1 MPGYL
6 CKTLKTGI
14 AMSASHNISSYPLD
28 NYELLDRYRRESGRV
43 FLTGTQALV
52 KIPLMQRTLDRAA
65 GLHTAGFISGYRGSP
80 LGAYDLELWRA
91 GEFLTESNI
100 EFLPAVNEELAATAI
115 LGSQQVEADPDRTVD
130 GVFGIWYGKGP
141 GVDRAGDGLK
151 HGNAYGSSPTG
162 GVLVVAGDDHG
173 CVSSSMPHQ
182 SDVAFLA
189 WLMPHLNP
197 ASVAE
202 YLEYGLY
209 GIALSRFSGM
219 WVGFKAISETVE
231 SAMSMELPP
240 YPNFSLPEDFVAPPG
255 GLHIRWPDYPGPQ
268 IEERMEAKKAAT
280 LAFTAA
286 NPIDRKIFNT
296 PNARYGI
303 VSTGKGHLDL
313 MEALRLLGID
323 QAEARRLGID
333 VYKVGMVWPLAHDS
347 ALDFVRGKHEVLVV
361 EEKRGIIESQFKEY
375 FYDYPGRKP
384 KRMVGKEDEN
394 GQQLVPWTGELSPL
408 QLAKIVARRLD
419 QALMGLNL
427 TERADKLAS
436 HPSNVI
442 DISGATRTPYFCSGC
457 PHNSS
462 TKIPEGS
469 SALAG
474 IGCHFMANWMGRD
487 TEGLIQMG
495 GEGIN
500 WITRSRFNGGKHIFQ
515 NLGDGTFYHSGSLAI
530 RQAVAA
536 KTNITYKILFNDAVA
551 MTGGQPVDGP
561 ITVEAVAH
569 SVRAEG
575 VERIALV
582 SDEPENFNVADFPAG
597 TTITHRRE
605 MDPLQ
610 RELRDISG
618 VTVLIYAQTCATEKR
633 RQRKRG
639 TLTDPD
645 KFVVINDL
653 VCEGCGDCSVES
665 NCLSVIPKETPLGRK
680 RQIDQNT
687 CNKDYSCVNG
697 FCPSFVTVEGSKSV
711 RKQAKSGIT
720 IPAELVEKLPAADRP
735 EIGGSYDLLVT
746 GVGGTG
752 VVTVGA
758 LITMAAHLEGKGSS
772 VLDFMGFAQKFG
784 PVLSYIRIS
793 PSPIGLNQVRID
805 NGRADALIGCD
816 LVVSSSPKA
825 SRTYRP
831 GHTKVVLNTTEMS
844 TADFVRFRDAS
855 LRPGERIA
863 AIEKV
868 VGSENLSSVA
878 ANQLAE
884 KLLGNTIFANV
895 LMLGFAWQKGL
906 LPISLEALMRAV
918 ELNGVAVDTNK
929 DAITWGR
936 IAAANMQGIN
946 TQIEPVATLPAKEEP
961 LADAIRRRADF
972 LVDYQDTALS
982 EKYQALV
989 RRVRDAE
996 VAVAGEESEA
1006 LTRAVAKAWF
1016 KTLAYKDEYEV
1027 ARLHATTDF
1036 LKNVRK
1042 VYGEKAKLRFH
1053 LAPPMLNSGL
1063 DARGRPRKREF
1074 GAWMVPAFRVLAKF
1088 KGLRGTRLDIF
1099 ALSAERKM
1107 ERALISECEQTI
1119 EKLLGSLDADNLA
1132 EATAIVSRYLDIRGY
1147 GPVKELA
1154 ATEVRADIESRL
1166 TNFSSTAK
1174 AAA

>member
-1 MPGYL
+1 MA
-6 CKTLKTGI
+6 TNRRI
-14 AMSASHNISSYPLD
+14 FDSPLD

-52 KIPLMQRTLDRAA
+52 KIPLMQRTLDQAA
-65 GLHTAGFISGYRGSP
+65 GLNTAGFISGYRGSP
-80 LGAYDLELWRA
+80 LGAYDQELWRA
-91 GEFLTESNI
+91 GQFLKESNI

-115 LGSQQVEADPDRTVD
+115 LGSQQVEADPARTVD

-141 GVDRAGDGLK
+141 GLDRAGDGLK

-162 GVLVVAGDDHG
+162 GVLVIAGDDHG

-182 SDVAFLA
+182 SDVAFLT
-189 WLMPHLNP
+189 WLMPNLNP
-197 ASVAE
+197 ANIAE

-231 SAMSMELPP
+231 SGMSIELPP
-240 YPNFSLPEDFVAPPG
+240 YPDFVIPENFETPPG
-255 GLHIRWPDYPGPQ
+255 GLHIRWPDFPGPQ

-286 NPIDRKIFNT
+286 NPIDRKIFDT
-296 PNARYGI
+296 PDARYGI
-303 VSTGKGHLDL
+303 VSTGKGHMDL

-323 QAEARRLGID
+323 RAEARRLGID
-333 VYKVGMVWPLAHDS
+333 VYKVGMVWPLAHDA

-384 KRMVGKEDEN
+384 ERMVGKEDEN
-394 GQQLVPWTGELSPL
+394 GQRLVPWTGELSPI
-408 QLAKIVARRLD
+408 QLAGIVARRLD
-419 QALMGLNL
+419 KAFKGLNL
-427 TERADKLAS
+427 TERADTLLNRQADI
-436 HPSNVI
+436 I

-457 PHNSS
+457 PHNTS
-462 TKIPEGS
+462 TKVPEGS
-469 SALAG
+469 RALAG
-474 IGCHFMANWMGRD
+474 IGCHFMANWMDRD

-515 NLGDGTFYHSGSLAI
+515 NLGDGTYYHSGSLAI
-530 RQAVAA
+530 RQAIAA

-561 ITVEAVAH
+561 ISIAAIAH

-582 SDEPENFNVADFPAG
+582 SDEPENFDAADYPSG
-597 TTITHRRE
+597 MTISHRR
-605 MDPLQ
+605 DLDAIQ
-610 RELRDISG
+610 RELREING
-618 VTVLIYAQTCATEKR
+618 VTILIYAQTCATEKR
-633 RQRKRG
+633 RRRKRG
-639 TLTDPD
+639 TLVDPD

-665 NCLSVIPKETPLGRK
+665 NCLSVIPKETPFGRK

-687 CNKDYSCVNG
+687 CNKDFSCING
-697 FCPSFVTVEGSKSV
+697 FCPSFVTIEGAQSA
-711 RKQAKSGIT
+711 RKRTKSGIT
-720 IPAELVEKLPAADRP
+720 LPEKLASELPPADLP
-735 EIGGSYDLLVT
+735 EIAGAYDLLVT

-758 LITMAAHLEGKGSS
+758 LITMAAHLEGKGAS

-793 PSPIGLNQVRID
+793 QSPSTLNQVRID
-805 NGRADALIGCD
+805 VEQADALIGCD

-825 SRTYRP
+825 SRTYRA
-831 GHTKVVLNTTEMS
+831 GHTKAVLNTTEMS

-855 LRPGERIA
+855 LRPAERVA

-868 VGSENLSSVA
+868 VGADNLSAVS

-884 KLLGNTIFANV
+884 RLLGKTIYANV
-895 LMLGFAWQKGL
+895 LILGFAWQKGL

-918 ELNGVAVDTNK
+918 ELNDVEIEKNK
-929 DAITWGR
+929 TAITWGR
-936 IAAANMQGIN
+936 IAAANMPAIN
-946 TQIEPVATLPAKEEP
+946 KLIEPVATLPAKEES
-961 LADAIRRRADF
+961 LSDAIRRRAEF
-972 LVDYQDTALS
+972 LVDYQDLALSGKYTAL
-982 EKYQALV
+982 V
-989 RRVRDAE
+989 TRVREAE
-996 VAVAGEESEA
+996 TEVAGEESEA

-1027 ARLHATTDF
+1027 ARLHATTAFVNDI
-1036 LKNVRK
+1036 RTT
-1042 VYGEKAKLRFH
+1042 YGDKAKLRFH
-1053 LAPPMLNSGL
+1053 LAPPIFNSGT
-1063 DARGRPRKREF
+1063 DSRGRPRKREF
-1074 GAWMVPAFRVLAKF
+1074 GPWMLPAFRILAKM
-1088 KGLRGTRLDIF
+1088 KGLRGTPFDVFGRT
-1099 ALSAERKM
+1099 AERKM
-1107 ERALISECEQTI
+1107 ERALIAECAQTI
-1119 EKLLGSLDADNLA
+1119 EQLVSALTKDNLKD
-1132 EATAIVSRYLDIRGY
+1132 ATEIVSRYLDIRGY
-1147 GPVKELA
+1147 GPVKEQA
-1154 ATEVRADIESRL
+1154 AVEVRADVESRL
-1166 TNFSSTAK
+1166 ARFMESTR